1 LPRYEKAPGAS
12 AAGLV
17 LFTLATGQ
25 FQMTLEAP

>member
-1 LPRYEKAPGAS
+1 MATRRAPGAS